1 MDWFGVSCMPTD
13 SLPPFAD
20 PLHAALALA
29 LHLTPS
35 PLDESQLVLVAG
47 QSADRVRQALCALQ
61 QLGVAAEGQAG
72 LWHGLDIPADSLQRM
87 AETAREKI
95 PPNRMAH
102 YLGYLLKTAPLE
114 DCEHVVRYLDGEL
127 NHQAPE
133 TLLCLDCVIQYLH
146 HWGTACLA
154 EAAQQSSQYAELV
167 LVVQSMSV
175 FFNRQLQL
183 AVRLS
188 PLAYAM
194 TKQYGNERF
203 RPLVA
208 IFSCYLKAFSDE
220 VMISQEIINDVEALN
235 PLLSLTDRDMQD
247 RLPLFKGIL
256 HYARGEYPQVLDCYE
271 QKQDAYDWKYRR
283 FAVLLTSCASQSA
296 FYLQQYHFSLGIN
309 ESSRRTAALAGDSM
323 LSMFWMLHLAFTM
336 LRTGDMDAAI
346 LNLDSLFMAFPQP
359 QYNKTAVGAVRGIAL
374 YHYLHGRIRS
384 AHTFLSRQTGIAA
397 RQGIPHAPF
406 EDPLNLDMLYAFE
419 LQGLPPVPRYPLDPL
434 VENLIHGTNRQL
446 RGAALRIK
454 ALRIRAQ
461 GQSPDREAALLR
473 ESRASL
479 AGTGDPRE
487 AALTAH
493 ELANVLERLG
503 DDASAAP
510 LRKEVEAYAGRR
522 IDRNMPYTSVAVLLT
537 RHTPLTADRPGQD
550 RLESSLFARCNRAF
564 SRLSGETSPE
574 NALHRLLA
582 IAQMELKSER
592 GVLFSTDAQ
601 GRLACESS
609 INLTRMELDSED
621 MHPVMAWLAQ
631 RAFDT
636 PPRCQLRDGQ
646 GLCLPLDIGSTYPWL
661 LYLDSTFTDEA
672 FTHLQPSDLY
682 VLSCLFASE
691 VRSALRL
698 RQVRDEA
705 FRHQKERFQSIS
717 LQESRN
723 AAPVFGE
730 GLGGLQEQIQHVS
743 VTDAPVLILG
753 ETGVGK
759 EVMARQIHAM
769 SRRTG
774 PFIAVHPASTSEHLF
789 ESEFFGHERGA
800 FTGAV
805 KQKLGFFEMADE
817 GTLFIDEVGD
827 IPPAIQTKLLRVLQE
842 QRFTRVGGT
851 REIYSSFRLI
861 AATNKNLWEEVRK
874 GAFREDLLYRISVV
888 PLLLPPLRER
898 RQDIMPLVQH
908 FMLHFCRRY
917 NRQPLFLTAED
928 IDNLCRYDWPG
939 NVRELKNVIERA
951 VILNRYSPLD
961 TEPRKSAG
969 QSPAPLPSGQ
979 AFTVDDLPDLD
990 ELERRYLIHVL
1001 HMSAGRVHGAQS
1013 LSERLHIKRSTLYAK
1028 LKKHGIA
1035 LR

>member
-1 MDWFGVSCMPTD
+1 MQTSPL
-13 SLPPFAD
+13 LPFSD
-20 PLHAALALA
+20 PLHAALGLA
-29 LHLTPS
+29 LHLTPT
-35 PLDESQLVLVAG
+35 PLNEAQLVLVSG
-47 QSADRVRQALCALQ
+47 QSADRVRQVLHVLRE
-61 QLGVAAEGQAG
+61 LGIAEEQQAG
-72 LWHGLDIPADSLQRM
+72 LWRGLNIPDEYLRRM

-102 YLGYLLKTAPLE
+102 YLGYLLQQDTLE
-114 DCEHVVRYLDGEL
+114 NCEHVVRYLDGEL
-127 NHQAPE
+127 NRQAPE
-133 TLLCLDCVIQYLH
+133 VLFCLECVIQYLY
-146 HWGTACLA
+146 HWGTTRQN
-154 EAAQQSSQYAELV
+154 EAAQQNSYYAELV

-175 FFNRQLQL
+175 FFNRQLQM

-194 TKQYGNERF
+194 TGQYGNQRF

-208 IFSCYLKAFSDE
+208 IFSCYLKVFSDE
-220 VMISQEIINDVEALN
+220 NIPQYISSDVEKLNTLPAL
-235 PLLSLTDRDMQD
+235 SDREMQD

-256 HYARGEYPQVLDCYE
+256 HHVRGEYPQVLDCYE
-271 QKQDAYDWKYRR
+271 QKQDSYDWKYRR
-283 FAVLLTSCASQSA
+283 FAILLTSCASQAA
-296 FYLQQYHFSLGIN
+296 FYLQKYHLSLGIN
-309 ESSRRTAALAGDSM
+309 ESLRRTAALDGDSM
-323 LSMFWMLHLAFTM
+323 LSMFWMLHLAFAM

-346 LNLDSLFMAFPQP
+346 LNLDSLFMAFPLP
-359 QYNKTAVGAVRGIAL
+359 QYNKTAAGTVRGIAL
-374 YHYLHGRIRS
+374 YHYLNGRIRA
-384 AHTFLSRQTGIAA
+384 AHAFLSRQAGLMVH
-397 RQGIPHAPF
+397 QGTPHVPF

-419 LQGLPPVPRYPLDPL
+419 AEGLPPVQHYALDPL
-434 VENLIHGTNRQL
+434 LETLTHCPNRQL

-454 ALRIRAQ
+454 ALRVRNQ
-461 GQSPDREAALLR
+461 GQSAEREAALLR

-479 AGTGDPRE
+479 AGSGDPRE
-487 AALTAH
+487 AALTAY

-503 DDASAAP
+503 DETSAAQ
-510 LRKEVEAYAGRR
+510 LHKEVDAYAGRH
-522 IDRNMPYTSVAVLLT
+522 IDRHMPYISVAVLLT
-537 RHTPLTADRPGQD
+537 CHIRNASGQPEQN
-550 RLESSLFARCNRAF
+550 RLESSLIARCSRAF
-564 SRLSGETSPE
+564 CRLSGEISPE
-574 NALHRLLA
+574 NALHRLLS

-592 GVLFSTDAQ
+592 GVLFSTNTQ
-601 GRLACESS
+601 GQLACESS

-621 MHPVMAWLAQ
+621 MRPVMEWLTQ
-631 RAFDT
+631 RASET
-636 PPRCQLRDGQ
+636 PPRCQCFGEQ
-646 GLCLPLDIGSTYPWL
+646 GLCLPLDIGRAHPWL
-661 LYLDSTFTDEA
+661 LYLDSTFTDGI
-672 FTHLQPSDLY
+672 FTHLQAPDLY

-705 FRHQKERFQSIS
+705 FQHQKERFQSIS
-717 LQESRN
+717 LQENRN
-723 AAPVFGE
+723 TAPIFGE
-730 GLGGLQEQIQHVS
+730 GLGGLQEQIRHVS

-827 IPPAIQTKLLRVLQE
+827 IPPAIQTKLLRVIQE

-874 GAFREDLLYRISVV
+874 GTFREDLLYRISVV

-917 NRQPLFLTAED
+917 NRHPLFLTAEEVE
-928 IDNLCRYDWPG
+928 NLCHYDWPG

-951 VILNRYSPLD
+951 VILNRYSMLD
-961 TEPRKSAG
+961 TEPREKAR
-969 QSPAPLPSGQ
+969 QVPVSPPSGQ
-979 AFTVDDLPDLD
+979 AFVVDDIPDLD
-990 ELERRYLIHVL
+990 ELERRYLLHVQ
-1001 HMSAGRVHGAQS
+1001 HISAGRIHGPHGMT
-1013 LSERLHIKRSTLYAK
+1013 ERLHIKRSTLYAK
-1028 LKKHGIA
+1028 LKKHGIS

>member
-1 MDWFGVSCMPTD
+1 MQTAPL
-13 SLPPFAD
+13 LPLSD
-20 PLHAALALA
+20 PLHTALALA
-29 LHLTPS
+29 LHLTPT
-35 PLDESQLVLVAG
+35 PLDEKLLVLVAS
-47 QSADRVRQALCALQ
+47 QPDSHVRQALLALKALGFATEQ
-61 QLGVAAEGQAG
+61 QPG
-72 LWHGLDIPADSLQRM
+72 LWRGLSIPASQLQRM
-87 AETAREKI
+87 AATAREKI

-102 YLGYLLKTAPLE
+102 YLGYLLENAPLE
-114 DCEHVVRYLDGEL
+114 DCELVVRYLDGEL

-133 TLLCLDCVIQYLH
+133 IRLCLECVIHYLH
-146 HWGTACLA
+146 RWGTIHLS
-154 EAAQQSSQYAELV
+154 EATQQSSSYAELV
-167 LVVQSMSV
+167 LVVQSMSM
-175 FFNRQLQL
+175 FFNTQLQL
-183 AVRLS
+183 AARLS

-208 IFSCYLKAFSDE
+208 IFGCYLKAFSDE
-220 VMISQEIINDVEALN
+220 TLPQDISQYVEKLN
-235 PLLSLTDRDMQD
+235 SLPDLTDKEMQDSLT
-247 RLPLFKGIL
+247 LFKGIL
-256 HYARGEYPQVLDCYE
+256 HYVRGEYPQVLDCYE
-271 QKQDAYDWKYRR
+271 QKQDVYDWKYRR
-283 FAVLLTSCASQSA
+283 IAVLLTSCASQAA
-296 FYLQQYHFSLGIN
+296 FYLQQYHLSLGIN

-346 LNLDSLFMAFPQP
+346 LNLDSLFMAFPLH
-359 QYNKTAVGAVRGIAL
+359 QYNKTAVGTVRGIAI
-374 YHYLHGRIRS
+374 YHYLNGRLRA
-384 AHTFLSRQTGIAA
+384 AHAFLSRQAGMTA
-397 RQGIPHAPF
+397 RQGTPHVPF

-419 LQGLPPVPRYPLDPL
+419 AEGLPPVPRYPLDPIL
-434 VENLIHGTNRQL
+434 EKLIHGTNRQL

-454 ALRIRAQ
+454 ALRLRAQ
-461 GQSPDREAALLR
+461 GQPPEREAALLR
-473 ESRASL
+473 ESRTSL

-487 AALTAH
+487 AALTAN

-503 DDASAAP
+503 DETSASQ
-510 LRKEVEAYAGRR
+510 LRNEVEAYAGRR
-522 IDRNMPYTSVAVLLT
+522 IDRHMPYASVAILLT
-537 RHTPLTADRPGQD
+537 SHMPIPSSPAEPDH
-550 RLESSLFARCNRAF
+550 LESSLIARCNRAF
-564 SRLSGETSPE
+564 SRISGETSPE

-592 GVLFSTDAQ
+592 GILFSTDSQ

-609 INLTRMELDSED
+609 INLTQMELASED
-621 MHPVMAWLAQ
+621 MRPVMDWLRQ

-636 PPRCQLRDGQ
+636 PPHCQLRGGQ
-646 GLCLPLDIGSTYPWL
+646 GLCLPLDIGGPHPWL
-661 LYLDSTFTDEA
+661 LYLDSTFTNGT
-672 FTHLQPSDLY
+672 FTHLQPSELY
-682 VLSCLFASE
+682 VLSCLIASE

-717 LQESRN
+717 FQETRST
-723 AAPVFGE
+723 APIFGE
-730 GLGGLQEQIQHVS
+730 GLGVLQEQISHVS

-769 SRRTG
+769 SHRTG

-827 IPPAIQTKLLRVLQE
+827 IPPVIQTKLLRVLQE

-861 AATNKNLWEEVRK
+861 AATNKNLWDEVHR
-874 GAFREDLLYRISVV
+874 GNFREDLLYRISVV
-888 PLLLPPLRER
+888 PLMLPPLRER

-908 FMLHFCRRY
+908 FMIHFCRRY
-917 NRQPLFLTAED
+917 NRQPLFLTAEE

-951 VILNRYSPLD
+951 VILNRYTLLD
-961 TEPRKSAG
+961 TEPKKASRQTAG
-969 QSPAPLPSGQ
+969 PLPAGHG
-979 AFTVDDLPDLD
+979 FIVEDLPTLD
-990 ELERRYLIHVL
+990 ELERRYLLHVL
-1001 HMSAGRVHGAQS
+1001 NMSSGRVYGEQGMT
-1013 LSERLHIKRSTLYAK
+1013 ERLHLKRSTLYAK
-1028 LKKHGIA
+1028 LKKHGIV